1 MTVSRVHQRRS
12 RNFARPASESLENRA
27 SQYHGC
33 MFAIRH
39 IGVTAAMVA
48 LIIRSDCC
56 ASELSDVVASDSL
69 PGASAGWKSSW
80 LYSRDTPAREV
91 SRTLT
96 WPPDKVSLSDGHAV
110 EINGTGERNN
120 PLRRQLG
127 EPFVGDE
134 LFVRFLLQYDA
145 DSIDTTTDGDG
156 EFFVLWLDEVAGNDR
171 STHSTGVPNI
181 GLHIEKPS
189 QGNGR
194 NVFMARIGTGHV
206 DVSSIELKGDRTFMI
221 VGRLSKSVPGE
232 GSVFDS
238 LDLWV
243 DPQPDSLT
251 KPHASTLAARSI
263 TSINAVGFAT
273 GRKTEPTDRIWIDEL
288 ILGSTWESVLGLPPK
303 PGRKSPRPSPAS
315 PLLRPMP
322 TEQLVEF
329 KDDVYP
335 ILKSR
340 CFKCHSGSKP
350 DSGYRLD
357 VLDEV
362 LGHSTGEP
370 LAEPGK
376 AADSRLVALITRPAG
391 DDVMPP
397 PDSGPPLTAEEITTL
412 TKWID
417 QGLAWNDTLL
427 PPAVAETDH
436 WAFQRIERP
445 KVPTPRSRVPAN
457 AAEQFAL
464 RNPID
469 AFLAEKYAALNL
481 HPVGE
486 TSRRVLVRRLSLV
499 LTGLPPTPE
508 QIDAVVNASAPDA
521 VDRFAVQLLNSPSY
535 GERWGRH
542 WLDIARYAESNGY
555 QHNRDRPH
563 AWRYR
568 DYVVDSF
575 NDDKPFDRFLLE
587 QIAGDELDPYTDE
600 NLIATGFLAAA
611 RYSGNEKDK
620 LIQRNDILVD
630 ITNATAGA
638 VLGLTFGC
646 AQCHSHKFD
655 PVSARDYY
663 RFQAFFMQGQ
673 PVNVVMA
680 EDGVDTSAIA
690 AERSVLFDRTY
701 ARLFAAERR
710 RRPKGDI
717 FILPK
722 NVRAAMPRADK
733 ARYEALGKQLSG
745 MPQTWAF
752 YSPVT
757 ASSELPVDRLE
768 IRWPLP
774 HDRNTLLNLR
784 PKLLVKG
791 SPHTPGPV
799 VSPGW
804 PAIFGP
810 VPGDAPMSDTPRTV
824 LARWLTSRDNPLTA
838 RVLVNR
844 IWQWHFG
851 QGLVQDAANF
861 GVQSPEP
868 PLRELLDWLAVELIE
883 SGWSIKHIHRL
894 IVGSSVYRQASRFD
908 AANDAIDPDN
918 LFFWR
923 WLPRRLEAE
932 AIRDSI
938 LTVTGELSNV
948 RGGRSVTELSPG
960 ATHRRS
966 LYLQQKRKGM
976 PHMQSLFDGPTS
988 ITSCT
993 ERQISTVPL
1002 QPLFLLNSTF
1012 MQERAKRLAA
1022 RVSNVAQSDTDQIAM
1037 VFRLTLGRYP
1047 TNAELQQLLGFAGE
1061 AGSLTDICLA
1071 LLNVNEFVYLP

>member
-1 MTVSRVHQRRS
+1 MLPIGHNTVARHSVSCCVH
-12 RNFARPASESLENRA
+12 
-27 SQYHGC
+27 
-33 MFAIRH
+33 AIRAPFTTRT
-39 IGVTAAMVA
+39 VVQLWTCVAAT
-48 LIIRSDCC
+48 L
-56 ASELSDVVASDSL
+56 ASLTFASHCHAVEPPDVLAADSL
-69 PGASAGWKSSW
+69 SGGSTGWQSNW
-80 LYSRDTPAREV
+80 VYSKDTPAFEFP
-91 SRTLT
+91 RTLN
-96 WPPDKVSLSDGHAV
+96 WPPGKVSLSDGRAV

-120 PLRRQLG
+120 PLRRSLSQ
-127 EPFVGDE
+127 PFTGDE
-134 LFVRFLLQYDA
+134 FFVRFLIQYDA
-145 DSIDTTTDGDG
+145 ESIDTAADGDG
-156 EFFVLWLDEVAGNDR
+156 EFFVMWLDEVAGNDR

-181 GLHIEKPS
+181 GLHIERPG

-194 NVFMARIGTGHV
+194 NVFMARIGTNYV
-206 DVSSIELKGDRTFMI
+206 ATSDIELKGDRTFMV
-221 VGRLSKSVPGE
+221 VGRLSKTVPGE

-238 LDLWV
+238 LDLWI
-243 DPQPDSLT
+243 DPQPDSFDN
-251 KPHASTLAARSI
+251 PHASTLATKSI
-263 TSINAVGFAT
+263 SSVNAIGFAT

-288 ILGSTWESVLGLPPK
+288 ILGRTWESVLGLAPK
-303 PGRKSPRPSPAS
+303 PGRKKPSSVPS
-315 PLLRPMP
+315 MPVPLP
-322 TEQLVEF
+322 TEQLVDF
-329 KDDVYP
+329 RDDVYP
-335 ILKSR
+335 ILKNR

-357 VLDEV
+357 VLDEL
-362 LGHSTGEP
+362 LGYSTGEP

-376 AADSRLVALITRPAG
+376 SNSSRIMKLVTRPDGDDDIMPPADSGSPLNADEVA
-391 DDVMPP
+391 
-397 PDSGPPLTAEEITTL
+397 TL
-412 TKWID
+412 AKWID

-445 KVPTPRSRVPAN
+445 QTPASRSRVRKTPAG
-457 AAEQFAL
+457 EQFDP
-464 RNPID
+464 RNAVD
-469 AFLAEKYAALNL
+469 AFLAEHYAALNL

-486 TSRRVLVRRLSLV
+486 APRRALVRRLSLD

-508 QIDAVVNASAPDA
+508 QIEAVVRDQSPDA
-521 VDRFAVQLLNSPSY
+521 IDRFAEQLLNSPAY

-542 WLDIARYAESNGY
+542 WLDVARYAESNGY

-568 DYVVDSF
+568 DYVVNSF
-575 NDDKPFDRFLLE
+575 NEDKPFNRFLLE
-587 QIAGDELDPYTDE
+587 QIAGDELDPYSDE

-630 ITNATAGA
+630 ITNATASA
-638 VLGLTFGC
+638 VLGLTFEC

-680 EDGVDTSAIA
+680 ENGVDTSAIA

-701 ARLFAAERR
+701 VRLFAAERR
-710 RRPKGDI
+710 RRPEGDI

-722 NVRAAMPRADK
+722 NVRAAMPRTDK

-757 ASSELPVDRLE
+757 AANELPVDRLE

-774 HDRNTLLNLR
+774 HDRNTLLGLR

-799 VSPGW
+799 VTPGW
-804 PAIFGP
+804 PAVFGT
-810 VPGDAPMSDTPRTV
+810 VPGNAPISDTPRTV
-824 LARWLTSRDNPLTA
+824 LARWMTSRDNPLTA

-851 QGLVQDAANF
+851 QGLVEDAANF

-868 PLRELLDWLAVELIE
+868 PLRKLLDWLAIELID
-883 SGWSIKHIHRL
+883 SGWSVKHVHRL
-894 IVGSSVYRQASRFD
+894 IVGSSVYRQTSRFD
-908 AANDAIDPDN
+908 VDNEAIDPDN
-918 LFFWR
+918 RFFWR

-938 LTVTGELSNV
+938 LAVTGELSDV

-993 ERQISTVPL
+993 ERQVSTVPL

-1022 RVSNVAQSDTDQIAM
+1022 LVSKAAQSDDARITL
-1037 VFRLTLGRYP
+1037 VFRLTLGRDP
-1047 TNAELQQLLGFAGE
+1047 ARVEQKQFLQFVGE
-1061 AGSLTDICLA
+1061 SGSLSDVCLA